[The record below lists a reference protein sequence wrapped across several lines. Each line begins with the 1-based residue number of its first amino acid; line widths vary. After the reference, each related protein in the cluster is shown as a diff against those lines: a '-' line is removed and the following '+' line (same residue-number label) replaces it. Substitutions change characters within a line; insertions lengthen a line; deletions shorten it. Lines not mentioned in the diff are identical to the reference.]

1 MAITSFPF
9 GTLSDGTPVTAYR
22 LENAVGASVTALDY
36 GATLQSL
43 FIPASSPVAPSHGGE
58 MIDVLLGYDN
68 VAEYE
73 TLGGHLGGT
82 LGRVGNRIGGAS
94 FSLNG
99 VTYELVKNSGE
110 NHIHGGI
117 KGFDHRMWERVPA
130 DDKLIFTRVSPDGE
144 EGYPGTLKVT
154 VTFTLN
160 DNNELRLIYDAD
172 ADQDTIVNLTNHSY
186 FNLNGGGSALE
197 HELQIFSE
205 RITESDAHGLPTGK
219 IMEVAGTPFDF
230 RTPKLI
236 GQDIGADHIQ
246 LKNGNGYDH
255 NYIIAAK
262 RAAVLYSDKTGLEMT
277 VTTDLPGMQ
286 FYTANGLGERDGK
299 YGKLHPRE
307 GVCFETQL
315 FPNAM
320 RCYGFPSPI
329 LRAGQHLH
337 TETAYS
343 FRIR

>member
-1 MAITSFPF
+1 MKISSFPF
-9 GTLSDGTPVTAYR
+9 GTLPDGTPVTAYR

-43 FIPASSPVAPSHGGE
+43 CVPARDGS

-68 VAEYE
+68 PTQYD

-117 KGFDHRMWERVPA
+117 KGFDHRMWTLVP
-130 DDKLIFTRVSPDGE
+130 DESRLVFTRVSPDGE
-144 EGYPGTLKVT
+144 EGYPGTLTAQIAFSLSDDNKL
-154 VTFTLN
+154 TLA
-160 DNNELRLIYDAD
+160 YDAD
-172 ADQDTIVNLTNHSY
+172 TDKDTLVNFTNHAY

-205 RITESDAHGLPTGK
+205 RITESDATGLPTGK

-230 RTPKLI
+230 RTPKRV
-236 GQDIGADHIQ
+236 GADIDADHVQ
-246 LKNGNGYDH
+246 LKNGKGYDH
-255 NYIIAAK
+255 NYIISTR

-277 VTTDLPGMQ
+277 VETDLPGMQ

-299 YGKLHPRE
+299 YGKLRPRE

-320 RCYGFPSPI
+320 RCYGFPSPV